1 MARSSARA
9 APTRAKVLHSGR
21 RLPTPRLQPNRSSPN
36 RIMQLGAPTSTTDN
50 DADLSLTSGF
60 LSESC
65 ASESEEDVLIL
76 LLRLVAPPLR
86 PFALA

>member
-1 MARSSARA
+1 
-9 APTRAKVLHSGR
+9 
-21 RLPTPRLQPNRSSPN
+21 
-36 RIMQLGAPTSTTDN
+36 MQLGAPTSTTDN